1 MKALL
6 KILLLV
12 LFAIVIFMPMNK
24 IAQGAYWSLFLLMF
38 FVLYLYYRFSY
49 WVGEG
54 DIASV
59 DNREIRFSAFSG
71 KVPPMSSEDLVRG
84 RLVVFDDEIALYQRS
99 RNPQTGEKA
108 KKVWSV
114 AIDDLSGFSIG
125 KVIGIRGG
133 LILSLV
139 DGDEARFAIFFM
151 KNKKIHL
158 MDALGWSGGQSE

>member
-1 MKALL
+1 
-6 KILLLV
+6 
-12 LFAIVIFMPMNK
+12 
-24 IAQGAYWSLFLLMF
+24 
-38 FVLYLYYRFSY
+38 
-49 WVGEG
+49 
-54 DIASV
+54 
-59 DNREIRFSAFSG
+59 
-71 KVPPMSSEDLVRG
+71 MSSEDLVRG

-151 KNKKIHL
+151 KNKKIPL